1 VRQLRC
7 CCYKRVSETTAGL
20 RQPLLV
26 ARTHTAVDARLRPAT
41 ALCFPRLAHAS
52 RSWFVSRQPCN
63 RCVSQPWVR
72 CAHHGRFTKILGS
85 AWIAPNWVGCAH
97 HCRFTKIVESAWI
110 ALNWVRCAH
119 RGRFTPTALLWR
131 RRFARAGGPHALHV
145 LFHTVG
151 LRRLL
156 FRGGDGLPAQADHM
170 RCMFCFT
177 RSAYAGR
184 SGSGCTPPAS
194 IAHMRTAF
202 GRLTQVATGAGGT
215 GG

>member
-1 VRQLRC
+1 VSPPWVFVKTDVAGQRRTRNG
-7 CCYKRVSETTAGL
+7 KRAIVFATAGS

-26 ARTHTAVDARLRPAT
+26 RESAAVQYVR
-41 ALCFPRLAHAS
+41 FS
-52 RSWFVSRQPCN
+52 VSSDKINVKTSFGRQPCN

-72 CAHHGRFTKILGS
+72 CAHHGRFTKIFG
-85 AWIAPNWVGCAH
+85 
-97 HCRFTKIVESAWI
+97 SAWI

-131 RRFARAGGPHALHV
+131 RRFARAGGPTCAACFVSHGRFTPTALLWRRRFARAGGPHALHCFV
-145 LFHTVG
+145 SHGRLTQVG
-151 LRRLL
+151 
-156 FRGGDGLPAQADHM
+156 
-170 RCMFCFT
+170 
-177 RSAYAGR
+177 
-184 SGSGCTPPAS
+184 SGAGCTPPAS